1 SQHELSRMIGQS
13 LSISCHHHTNA
24 VTPEWITHHARQ
36 VIATVAM
43 SRATWPHHHVL
54 AEAQRIVRSTG
65 HAADDTLA
73 QRITAAA
80 LAEPISLPLARID
93 DGEMGEPAALRRR
106 DGSSAYTR
114 NGTALYT
121 SAEILSAERR
131 ILHAATL
138 DGGRTVADTDVEIAL
153 ADSAAR
159 GKDLNPGQVALVTEM
174 ATT

>member
-43 SRATWPHHHVL
+43 SRATWRHHHVL
-54 AEAQRIVRSTG
+54 AEAQRIVRSAG

-80 LAEPISLPLARID
+80 LTDPISEPLARID
-93 DGEMGEPAALRRR
+93 AGERGDPPALRGRDAPSVSAR
-106 DGSSAYTR
+106 DGPPH
-114 NGTALYT
+114 YT
-121 SAEILSAERR
+121 SAETPSAERR
-131 ILHAATL
+131 ILYAATL
-138 DGGRTVADTDVEIAL
+138 DG
-153 ADSAAR
+153 
-159 GKDLNPGQVALVTEM
+159 
-174 ATT
+174 